1 MQPISSDAGM
11 RSNDSRVVVVL
22 CTYNEM
28 DNLPKVLAQLHL
40 ASPEFDVL
48 VVDDNSPDGTGKWA
62 IEQSK
67 ANPKLFVLSRPEKLG
82 LGAALRDA
90 FSWCLDRPYDF
101 IINLDADLSHDPSQV
116 TNLFKHCQSSQ
127 CDLVIG
133 SRYVRGGRIE
143 GLSLLRILAS
153 RMINAY
159 ARWMLKLQVQDCSG
173 SFRCYRATKLRE
185 LDLSRLECLGYGFL
199 QEVLVRLIAKGAQ
212 VQEVPICYYV
222 RHGGTSKMRVA
233 DAVGA
238 LGVIHRLRR
247 PQK

>member
-11 RSNDSRVVVVL
+11 RSNDSRAVVVL

-28 DNLPKVLAQLHL
+28 ENLPKVLAQLHQ
-40 ASPEFDVL
+40 ATPGIDVL

-62 IEQSK
+62 IEQSHV
-67 ANPKLFVLSRPEKLG
+67 NPKLFVLSRPAKLG

-90 FSWCLDRPYDF
+90 FSWCLNRPYDF
-101 IINLDADLSHDPSQV
+101 IVNLDADLSHDPSQV
-116 TNLFKHCQSSQ
+116 THLLEHCQSTQS
-127 CDLVIG
+127 DLVIG

-143 GLSLLRILAS
+143 GLSLFRILAS
-153 RMINAY
+153 RLINAY
-159 ARWMLKLQVQDCSG
+159 ARWMLKLQVRDCSG
-173 SFRCYRATKLRE
+173 SFRCYRATKLRD
-185 LDLSRLECLGYGFL
+185 LDLGQLQCLGYGFL
-199 QEVLVRLIAKGAQ
+199 QEVLVKLIANGAQ
-212 VQEVPICYYV
+212 VQEVPICYHV

-247 PQK
+247 LQR